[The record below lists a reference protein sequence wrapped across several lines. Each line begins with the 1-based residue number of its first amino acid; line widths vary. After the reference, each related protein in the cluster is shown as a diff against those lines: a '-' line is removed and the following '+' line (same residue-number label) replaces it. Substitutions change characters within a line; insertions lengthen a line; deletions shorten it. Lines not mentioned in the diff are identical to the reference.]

1 MPQQQKQAETSP
13 SSHGEGKPVKK
24 AKTVNMKKEGKEG
37 RGGLA
42 GHLQSNIRE
51 PRRPEGC

>member
-1 MPQQQKQAETSP
+1 VACKE
-13 SSHGEGKPVKK
+13 EDKPIKK
-24 AKTVNMKKEGKEG
+24 VKTVNMKKEGKEG